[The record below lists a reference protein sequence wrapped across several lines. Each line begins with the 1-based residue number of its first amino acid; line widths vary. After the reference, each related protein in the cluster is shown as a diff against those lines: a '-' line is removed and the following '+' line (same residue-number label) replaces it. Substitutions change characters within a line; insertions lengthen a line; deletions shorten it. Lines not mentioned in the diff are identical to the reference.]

1 MTRRAERNASRSRSA
16 VAALRLVAGAT
27 MKPCKSVMQRRIR
40 HLRTALWL
48 AMLAGTPAAS
58 SGQVVLGRLVE
69 AGPGSAVGGAM
80 AVLEDR
86 SGRGWT
92 QALTRTGSGLFQL
105 RAPAPGE
112 YRVRADRI
120 GYATTYSD
128 WFRLSAADTL
138 SLRIEATVEAV
149 SLEGVVAE
157 ADRRCRVRP
166 AEAMAV
172 GRVWEEARKALA
184 AAAWTQSRGMYDY
197 ELLGFVRQLDRRG
210 RKVESE
216 DRTRAEG
223 PAKAPYVSRPI
234 DSLAAHGYARVT
246 GDGSWF
252 WAPDAEA
259 LLADSFLDTHCFRVV
274 AGGDDAP
281 GLVGLA
287 FEPVSDRSVPEIAGT
302 MWLNPGTAK
311 LRRLEYRYER
321 LGVPP
326 ALLAAESGGSVRF
339 RELPN
344 GTWIV
349 DSWSIRMFRAGVAE
363 HPLTGR
369 PAATL
374 EGVTVQGGEVL
385 RVYGPDG
392 VVFDAGPGLR
402 IAGVVWDS
410 LGGGLADAR
419 VFAPG
424 KGLEATTGPDGAFE
438 LTRLQPGEYEVA
450 YGHPYLDELWYQPD
464 PVEVEVGEDRAEPAR
479 VEFEAPAI
487 SEVMK
492 DVCRGMGS
500 PRSVL
505 IVLSTP
511 SRPPSPPPSAET
523 VLPPTPPTPPA
534 AAQDAVPPWKMSWP
548 HGILMGHVRD
558 AEGRPV
564 ADATVRVLSDAY
576 DVRVLAD
583 LAGSR
588 DQRSPKAILEQDDR
602 RGGAV
607 VTTNSSGFYRACWL
621 PTNTPLQVAV
631 LDDDETLVPGQHKE
645 GPLMANVVAVAERAI
660 TISLE
665 EPHATLDLRTE
676 RRTPPS

>member
-1 MTRRAERNASRSRSA
+1 MTR
-16 VAALRLVAGAT
+16 LRLHLPSPDAT
-27 MKPCKSVMQRRIR
+27 VKQVRI
-40 HLRTALWL
+40 LLLATALWTATL
-48 AMLAGTPAAS
+48 AAAPALA
-58 SGQVVLGRLVE
+58 SGQVVRGRLVE
-69 AGPGSAVGGAM
+69 AGQGNAVGGAM
-80 AVLEDR
+80 AALEDR
-86 SGRGWT
+86 SGRRLA

-105 RAPAPGE
+105 DAPAPGE
-112 YRVRADRI
+112 YRIRADRI
-120 GYATTYSD
+120 GYATTWSE
-128 WFRLSAADTL
+128 WFRVARGDTL
-138 SLRIEATVEAV
+138 TLRIEAPLQPV

-157 ADRRCRVRP
+157 ADRVCRVRP

-223 PAKAPYVSRPI
+223 PSKAPYVSRPA
-234 DSLAAHGYARVT
+234 DSLATHGYARVT
-246 GDGSWF
+246 SDGSWF

-259 LLADSFLDTHCFRVV
+259 LLTDSFLDTHCFRVV

-287 FEPVSDRSVPEIAGT
+287 FEPVSDRTVPDIAGT
-302 MWLNPGTAK
+302 MWLEPRTAR
-311 LRRLEYRYER
+311 LQRLEYRYER
-321 LGVPP
+321 LGVPR
-326 ALLAAESGGSVRF
+326 ALLVAESGGMVRF

-349 DSWSIRMFRAGVAE
+349 DSWSIRMFRAGVTE

-374 EGVTVQGGEVL
+374 DGVTVQGGEVL
-385 RVYGPDG
+385 RVSGPDG

-410 LGGGLADAR
+410 LGAGLAGAR

-424 KGLEATTGPDGAFE
+424 EGLEATTGPDGGFE
-438 LTRLQPGEYEVA
+438 LTHLHPGEYQVG
-450 YGHPYLDELWYQPD
+450 YSHPYLEELWYRPD
-464 PVEVEVGEDRAEPAR
+464 PEEVKVEAGRAEPAR
-479 VEFEAPAI
+479 VEFEAPAT

-492 DVCRGMGS
+492 DVCKGAGS
-500 PRSVL
+500 PKSVL
-505 IVLSTP
+505 IVLASLSGP
-511 SRPPSPPPSAET
+511 VPPPADA
-523 VLPPTPPTPPA
+523 PPA
-534 AAQDAVPPWKMSWP
+534 KLSWP

-558 AEGRPV
+558 AEGKPM

-576 DVRVLAD
+576 DMRVFSA
-583 LAGSR
+583 LAGR
-588 DQRSPKAILEQDDR
+588 GDQRSPKALLEQDGM

-607 VTTNSSGFYRACWL
+607 VTTNSSGFYRACWM
-621 PTNTPLQVAV
+621 PTNTPLRVAV
-631 LDDDETLVPGQHKE
+631 LDGDETLVPGQDEK
-645 GPLMANVVAVAERAI
+645 GQLMANVVPVAERAI
-660 TISLE
+660 TISFE
-665 EPHATLDLRTE
+665 EPHVTLDLHVE
-676 RRTPPS
+676 R

>member
-1 MTRRAERNASRSRSA
+1 MKQVRVRRLQPRECLHHRLAP
-16 VAALRLVAGAT
+16 VA
-27 MKPCKSVMQRRIR
+27 
-40 HLRTALWL
+40 TALWL
-48 AMLAGTPAAS
+48 AALAATPAVA
-58 SGQVVLGRLVE
+58 SGQVVRGRLVE
-69 AGPGSAVGGAM
+69 AESGDAVGGAM
-80 AVLEDR
+80 ATLENR
-86 SGRGWT
+86 SGRRLV
-92 QALTRTGSGLFQL
+92 QSLTRTGSGLFQL
-105 RAPAPGE
+105 DAPDPGE

-120 GYATTYSD
+120 GYATTYSK
-128 WFRLSAADTL
+128 WFRLGAADTL
-138 SLRIEATVEAV
+138 SLRIEAPVEAV

-166 AEAMAV
+166 ADALAV

-216 DRTRAEG
+216 DRTRAQG
-223 PAKAPYVSRPI
+223 ATKAPYVSRPA
-234 DSLAAHGYARVT
+234 DSLAAHGFARVT

-259 LLADSFLDTHCFRVV
+259 LLDDSFLDTHCFRVV

-287 FEPVSDRSVPEIAGT
+287 FEPVSDRSVPEIGGT
-302 MWLNPGTAK
+302 MWLDPRTAR

-326 ALLAAESGGSVRF
+326 ALLAAESGGAVRF

-349 DSWSIRMFRAGVAE
+349 DSWSIRMFRAGVTE

-385 RVYGPDG
+385 RVLGPEG

-402 IAGVVWDS
+402 IAGVVRDS
-410 LGGGLADAR
+410 LGAGLAGAR

-424 KGLEATTGPDGAFE
+424 EGLEATTGPDGGFE
-438 LTRLQPGEYEVA
+438 LTHLHPGEYQVA
-450 YGHPYLDELWYQPD
+450 YSHPYLEELWYRPD
-464 PVEVEVGEDRAEPAR
+464 AVEVDVKAGRADPAR
-479 VEFEAPAI
+479 VEFEAPAT

-505 IVLSTP
+505 IVLAALSQPFQLP
-511 SRPPSPPPSAET
+511 SRPSDGA
-523 VLPPTPPTPPA
+523 PTTPEAVTTPG
-534 AAQDAVPPWKMSWP
+534 AVPLGKLSWP
-548 HGILMGHVRD
+548 HGVLMGHVRD
-558 AEGRPV
+558 AEGKPV

-576 DVRVLAD
+576 DIRVLYKDAT
-583 LAGSR
+583 SR
-588 DQRSPKAILEQDDR
+588 DQARSLTALLKQEGR

-607 VTTNSSGFYRACWL
+607 VTTNGSGFYRACWV
-621 PTNTPLQVAV
+621 PTNTPLRIAV
-631 LDDDETLVPGQHKE
+631 LDAEETLVSGQDNK
-645 GPLMANVVAVAERAI
+645 GQLLANVAAVTERVV
-660 TISLE
+660 TISFE
-665 EPHATLDLRTE
+665 EPHATLDLRAE
-676 RRTPPS
+676 RRVPSDSSPLS

>member
-1 MTRRAERNASRSRSA
+1 
-16 VAALRLVAGAT
+16 
-27 MKPCKSVMQRRIR
+27 MKPMGVGWFA
-40 HLRTALWL
+40 TALWL
-48 AMLAGTPAAS
+48 AGLPTLAATPALAS
-58 SGQVVLGRLVE
+58 AQVVRGRLVE
-69 AGPGSAVGGAM
+69 AGQGNAVGGAM

-86 SGRGWT
+86 SGRGRA
-92 QALTRTGSGLFQL
+92 QALTRTGTGLFQL
-105 RAPAPGE
+105 DAPDPGE

-120 GYATTYSD
+120 GYATTYSE
-128 WFRLSAADTL
+128 WFRLSSGDTV
-138 SLRIEATVEAV
+138 SLRIEAPVEAV

-197 ELLGFVRQLDRRG
+197 ELLDFVRQLDQGG

-216 DRTRAEG
+216 DRAIAQG
-223 PAKAPYVSRPI
+223 PAKAPYVSRPA
-234 DSLAAHGYARVT
+234 DSLTAHGYARVT
-246 GDGSWF
+246 GDESWF
-252 WAPDAEA
+252 WAPDAEV
-259 LLADSFLDTHCFRVV
+259 LLADSFLDTHCFRLV

-302 MWLNPGTAK
+302 MWLDPSTA
-311 LRRLEYRYER
+311 RLQRLAYRYER

-326 ALLAAESGGSVRF
+326 ALMAAEPGGMVRF

-349 DSWSIRMFRAGVAE
+349 DSWSIRMFRAGVVE

-385 RVYGPDG
+385 RVHGPGG
-392 VVFDAGPGLR
+392 VVFDAGPGRR
-402 IAGVVWDS
+402 IAGVVRDS
-410 LGGGLADAR
+410 LGAGLAGAR

-438 LTRLQPGEYEVA
+438 LTHLQPGEYQVA
-450 YGHPYLDELWYQPD
+450 YSHPYLEELWYAPD
-464 PVEVEVGEDRAEPAR
+464 PAEVKVEADGDAEPAR
-479 VEFEAPAI
+479 VEFDAPAASKI
-487 SEVMK
+487 MK

-505 IVLSTP
+505 IVLASLAVQ
-511 SRPPSPPPSAET
+511 SAF
-523 VLPPTPPTPPA
+523 PADDAPPA
-534 AAQDAVPPWKMSWP
+534 KLVWP

-558 AEGRPV
+558 AGGKPV

-576 DVRVLAD
+576 DMRILSKVATT
-583 LAGSR
+583 R
-588 DQRSPKAILEQDDR
+588 DERSLKALLEHDGQ

-607 VTTNSSGFYRACWL
+607 VTTNSSGFYRACWV
-621 PTNTPLQVAV
+621 PTNTPLRVAV
-631 LDDDETLVPGQHKE
+631 LVDDETLVPGHDDE
-645 GPLMANVVAVAERAI
+645 GQLMANVAAVAERTV

-665 EPHATLDLRTE
+665 ELHATLDLRVEGNGSVTSPTA
-676 RRTPPS
+676 R